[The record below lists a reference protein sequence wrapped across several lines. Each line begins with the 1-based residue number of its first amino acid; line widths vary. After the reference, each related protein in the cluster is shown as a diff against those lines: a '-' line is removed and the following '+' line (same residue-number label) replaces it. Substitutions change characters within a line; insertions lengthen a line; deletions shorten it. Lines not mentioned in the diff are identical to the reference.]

1 MSNFKLIKKDI
12 DISIF
17 NAELNKYL
25 EKYNW
30 SGTRA
35 ERVPEQKNTKNI
47 MLRNNFL
54 KNPEE
59 YSTQEEFTIALANSE
74 NNVLEKTN
82 YKHFQK
88 TYKYL
93 EDFADEKKSQ
103 LSTVMIVS
111 LGAKEKVYPHIDGG
125 NYYKKRDRYHIPIK
139 TKGSINICDGEVQ
152 EYKEGELWW
161 FDNKKIHEAY
171 NDSDEE
177 RIHIIFDILPKKRGV
192 LKKIVDFLYKKLAL
206 NLS

>member
-17 NAELNKYL
+17 NTELNKYL
-25 EKYNW
+25 ENNRW
-30 SGTRA
+30 GGTRA
-35 ERVPEQKNTKNI
+35 ERVSVQRNTKNI

-54 KNPEE
+54 KNPEA
-59 YSTQEEFTIALANSE
+59 YSTKEELTIALANSE
-74 NNVLEKTN
+74 NNVLEKYN

-111 LGAKEKVYPHIDGG
+111 LDAKEKVYPHIDFGD
-125 NYYKKRDRYHIPIK
+125 YYKKRDRYHIPIK

-152 EYKEGELWW
+152 EYKEGEMWW
-161 FDNKKIHEAY
+161 FNNKKTHEAY
-171 NDSDEE
+171 NDSHEE
-177 RIHIIFDILPKKRGV
+177 RIHIIFDILPKRRS
-192 LKKIVDFLYKKLAL
+192 LIKKTVDFLYKKIAL
-206 NLS
+206 NIN